1 MKKIRRLGLSVEGDQ
16 LAFVESDG
24 SKTPPVVLQSATLS
38 LNSGSP
44 AENANALRHLL
55 KKNKVRTRSVTVC
68 LPHRWAAVKSIR
80 VPSTDPNEIRSM
92 ALLQAC
98 RLMPFSPEEIVAGHE
113 WVDTTPDGFSHVLLT
128 VVRREDVDPVVALC
142 RAAELHV
149 NRILLDSQARSSL
162 IAEQTTVPS
171 LLVLAEDREG
181 MVAIIDHKKPR
192 FVRTFPWD
200 GSPDVLAREAALSL
214 EAFQRDM
221 PYWSPA
227 KVIWGGPDPSAGIRT
242 SLQTAIKAP
251 FEVDQFADTLIT
263 PLARNAYAASNAPGG
278 GTNLLPEIE
287 QKRQTSELITH
298 HKKMFGILTL
308 TLALA
313 WVAVGWGTLRRLE
326 TQIVALDQ
334 EKKMLSKQAE
344 GLEAKA
350 DRLEES
356 RRAEGGSVVDVL
368 RTLKGALPSGV
379 SLNGF
384 SYERRG
390 SVVLRGESGSLA
402 EVLATVSA
410 LEKTALF
417 RKVELRSSGAVTIN
431 GKEMAQFQIVCD
443 PEGEKQ

>member
-24 SKTPPVVLQSATLS
+24 TKTPPVVLQTATLS
-38 LNSGSP
+38 LVPESP
-44 AENANALRHLL
+44 AQNAEALRLLL
-55 KKNKVRTRSVTVC
+55 KKNKVRARSVTVC

-113 WVDTTPDGFSHVLLT
+113 WVDTTSDGFSHVLLT

-142 RAAELHV
+142 RAAELRV
-149 NRILLDSQARSSL
+149 NRILLDSQARATL
-162 IAEQTTVPS
+162 IAQQTTVPS

-181 MVAIIDHKKPR
+181 MVAILDQKKPR

-200 GSPDVLAREAALSL
+200 GSPDVLAREASLSL

-227 KVIWGGPDPSAGIRT
+227 KVIWGGPDPSPDIRKC
-242 SLQTAIKAP
+242 LQAAIKVP
-251 FEVDQFADTLIT
+251 FEVDESADTLST
-263 PLARNAYAASNAPGG
+263 PLMRNAYAASHAPEG

-287 QKRQTSELITH
+287 QKRQTREIVTR
-298 HKKMFGILTL
+298 HKKIFGLLTVS
-308 TLALA
+308 LALA
-313 WVAVGWGTLRRLE
+313 WVAVGWGNLHRLKS
-326 TQIVALDQ
+326 QIDALDQ
-334 EKKMLSKQAE
+334 EKKILARQAE

-356 RRAEGGSVVDVL
+356 RRSEGGSVVDVL
-368 RTLKGALPSGV
+368 RALKGALPSGV

-443 PEGEKQ
+443 PEERKQ